1 MKLPIQK
8 LSQAT
13 INQIAAGEVVERPA
27 HLLKELIENSID
39 AGAKSI
45 EIDFAKGGKEITVK
59 DNGCGISK
67 DELPLTLSKH
77 TTSKIQTIDD
87 LWSLKSFG
95 FRGEA
100 LSSVA
105 SVSNLTITTSTDSS
119 EAYMLKSDFGQEGQI
134 LPTHLSQGT
143 TVKVKDL
150 FANCPA
156 RLKFLKSE
164 GSESTQIKKTIK
176 ALAMIHPNI
185 AFKVLQN
192 KHLLYYFPRSSSFH
206 QRVKTILCD
215 DSLYYL
221 KGNYMHF
228 QYEIVF
234 SRPHTKQKTSQN
246 IWLFVQKRWV
256 QDIKLKMA
264 IIKSYRNLL
273 MHGTYPT
280 AVVNLICDPSEID
293 VNIHPTKSQVKFK
306 DPTGAFR
313 AISRPLRAHLEKAPW
328 LEEILTKTE
337 PKETK
342 SSNNYLKEQYTLSDH
357 SFKPLDLPSSKPE
370 SEKDT
375 SQSIKPEIQFQHLI
389 QQDVSSHKKAFD
401 AVNFPKK
408 DSFSHLLPKTTSTTS
423 PSELNDL
430 QWSQLEVLGQCNL
443 TYIVT
448 QSRKSLI
455 LIDQHAA
462 HERVA
467 FEELMDAWNKKHF
480 KVQKS
485 LIPQTL
491 KLEPHLCDNLLK
503 HNLNEV
509 GIEIERIGPDTL
521 IISSKPDILSDKGL
535 SQALLSTARQI
546 EELGDS
552 FSLHKIVSDLFATMA
567 CHSVIRA
574 GQALSLEEMKSLLKQ
589 MDKFKLSSFCPHGRP
604 VFTEFSFSKLDKE
617 FGRV

>member
-1 MKLPIQK
+1 MKTSIQR

-45 EIDFAKGGKEITVK
+45 EIDFAKGGKEVTVK
-59 DNGCGISK
+59 DDGCGISK
-67 DELPLTLSKH
+67 EELPLALSKH
-77 TTSKIQTIDD
+77 TTSKIQKIDD
-87 LWSLKSFG
+87 IWSLKSFG

-105 SVSNLTITTSTDSS
+105 SVSHLTITTSTDGS
-119 EAYMLKSDFGQEGQI
+119 EAYMLKSDFGQETQV
-134 LPTHLSQGT
+134 LPTHSSQGT
-143 TVKVKDL
+143 VIKVKDL

-176 ALAMIHPNI
+176 ALAMIHPQI
-185 AFKVLQN
+185 TFKVLQN
-192 KHLLYYFPRSSSFH
+192 RNLLYYFPQTKSFH
-206 QRVKTILCD
+206 ERVKTVLSD
-215 DSLYYL
+215 DTLYHL
-221 KGNYMHF
+221 KGSHLHF
-228 QYEIVF
+228 QCEMVF
-234 SRPHTKQKTSQN
+234 SRPHTKQKHSQN
-246 IWLFVQKRWV
+246 IWIFVQKRWV

-264 IIKSYRNLL
+264 IIESYRNLL

-280 AVVNLICDPSEID
+280 VVVDLICDPSEID

-306 DPTGAFR
+306 DPTDAFR
-313 AISRPLRAHLEKAPW
+313 AISRPLRTHLEKAPW
-328 LEEILTKTE
+328 LEDILKTDN
-337 PKETK
+337 KDTTSK
-342 SSNNYLKEQYTLSDH
+342 TQLQKQYTLSDH
-357 SFKPLDLPSSKPE
+357 SFTQSDLPTNSELKETSK
-370 SEKDT
+370 
-375 SQSIKPEIQFQHLI
+375 QSFKPQFEHLI
-389 QQDVSSHKKAFD
+389 QKDISSHKEAFD

-408 DSFSHLLPKTTSTTS
+408 DSFSHLLPKTTSISS
-423 PSELNDL
+423 PSKLNDL
-430 QWSQLEVLGQCNL
+430 QWSQLEILGQCNL

-467 FEELMDAWNKKHF
+467 FEQLMEAWNKKQF

-485 LIPQTL
+485 LIPQTI
-491 KLEPHLCDNLLK
+491 KLEPHLCDHLLR
-503 HNLNEV
+503 HNFNEV

-535 SQALLSTARQI
+535 SQALLSAARQI

-552 FSLHKIVSDLFATMA
+552 FSLHKIAGDLFATMA

-574 GQALSLEEMKSLLKQ
+574 GQALSLEEMKSLLEQ

-617 FGRV
+617 FGRG

>member
-1 MKLPIQK
+1 MEIKK
-8 LSQAT
+8 LSQST

-59 DNGCGISK
+59 DDGCGISK
-67 DELPLTLSKH
+67 NELALTLSKH

-105 SVSNLTITTSTDSS
+105 SVSHLTITTSTDGY
-119 EAYMLKSDFGQEGQI
+119 EAYTLKSDFGEESQM
-134 LPTHLSQGT
+134 LPTHSSQGT

-150 FANCPA
+150 FTNCPA

-176 ALAMIHPNI
+176 ALAMIHPQI

-192 KHLLYYFPRSSSFH
+192 KHLLYYFPRTTSFYE
-206 QRVKTILCD
+206 RVKTVLCD
-215 DSLYYL
+215 DTLYHL
-221 KGNYMHF
+221 KGPHLHF
-228 QYEIVF
+228 QCEMVF
-234 SRPHTKQKTSQN
+234 SRPHTKQKHSQN
-246 IWLFVQKRWV
+246 IWLFVQKRWI
-256 QDIKLKMA
+256 QDIRLKMA
-264 IIKSYRNLL
+264 IIESYRNLL

-280 AVVNLICDPSEID
+280 VVVDLICDPSEID

-306 DPTGAFR
+306 DPTNAFR
-313 AISRPLRAHLEKAPW
+313 SISRPLRAHLEKAPW
-328 LEEILTKTE
+328 LEDILTDSKDTPPKTH
-337 PKETK
+337 
-342 SSNNYLKEQYTLSDH
+342 LKEQYTLSDH
-357 SFKPLDLPSSKPE
+357 SFTRLDSPSSLEPE
-370 SEKDT
+370 ESITQPVK
-375 SQSIKPEIQFQHLI
+375 SQFEHLI
-389 QQDVSSHKKAFD
+389 QQDAHSHKKAFD
-401 AVNFPKK
+401 TVSFPKK
-408 DSFSHLLPKTTSTTS
+408 DSFSHLLPKKMDTASLPTS
-423 PSELNDL
+423 NDL
-430 QWSQLEVLGQCNL
+430 TEWSQLEVLGQCNL

-448 QSRKSLI
+448 QSRKGLI

-467 FEELMDAWNKKHF
+467 FEKLMDSWNKKHF

-491 KLEPHLCDNLLK
+491 KLEPHLCDHLLK
-503 HNLNEV
+503 HNFNEI
-509 GIEIERIGPDTL
+509 GIEIERMGPDAL

-535 SQALLSTARQI
+535 SQALISAAKQI

-552 FSLHKIVSDLFATMA
+552 FSLHKIIGDLFATMA

-574 GQALSLEEMKSLLKQ
+574 GQALSPEEMKNLLVE

-604 VFTEFSFSKLDKE
+604 VFTEFPFSKLDKE